1 MKIKYALLT
10 LVLVSFNFTLF
21 AQLPETDIFLSTISK
36 TKTGLQFSTPENITN
51 RPGYDN
57 QPSFTPDG
65 KNILFVAIADTTQS
79 DVYTYSLLS
88 KKITQVTHTHVSEYS
103 PTLNEK
109 TNLYTVVRVDADSG
123 QRLYH
128 LSAKNPATVSVIP
141 NSDSVGYYCELNDS
155 MIAMFILGP
164 ANTLQVLNTKT
175 GERKLIASDIGRCFR
190 LSANN
195 KRMYFVIKGNDVE
208 WFIYSMDCKTL
219 ETERVAPTLSGSED
233 YTLLAD
239 DKIIMGKDAQLF
251 ILENNSWKKL
261 ADFSATIHSFYRIA
275 VNRDGTLL
283 ALVVYTNKK

>member
-10 LVLVSFNFTLF
+10 FVLVSFNFTLF

-36 TKTGLQFSTPENITN
+36 TKTGLHFSTPENITN

-88 KKITQVTHTHVSEYS
+88 KKITQVTHTPVSEYS
-103 PTLNEK
+103 PSLNK
-109 TNLYTVVRVDADSG
+109 KYNQYTVVRVDADSG
-123 QRLYH
+123 QRLYN
-128 LSAKNPATVSVIP
+128 LSAKDPANIRVIP

-195 KRMYFVIKGNDVE
+195 KRMYFVIKGNDAE
-208 WFIYSMDCKTL
+208 WFIYSMDCKTF
-219 ETERVAPTLSGSED
+219 ETERIAPTLSGSED

-251 ILENNSWKKL
+251 ILENNNWKMI
-261 ADFSATIHSFYRIA
+261 ADFSSTIYSFYRIA
-275 VNRDGTLL
+275 VNREGTLL